1 MLNISEILENILLEE
16 KVDSSKV
23 QDAIKEKYRVV
34 INYNSHGENI
44 AMGWRIIEVFA
55 YGLTKGG
62 NPVIRA
68 YQPQGD
74 TASKVPSWK
83 FFRLDRILDW
93 KPTGQY
99 FTQPRPGF
107 NPNGDKTM
115 SMVYD
120 IATFND
126 DVPDTKSPET
136 ASPRRKEP
144 DVYIPDGEKKMR
156 QGFDSLNKQL
166 DKPVYYDKPNIY
178 PPYEPDVYIPD
189 GEKEVRQ
196 GLNNMQK
203 QLDNPVKID
212 DYMNN
217 IKTQDGFK
225 DVDIQKNDNPN
236 QSTGPKKK
244 TEQPLTNNSD
254 EDIFKLDTDK
264 QLDRR
269 REQLNNPQFVNPSVL
284 RDYEKNKNKRNN
296 RNI

>member
-1 MLNISEILENILLEE
+1 MLNISEILENVLLEE
-16 KVDSSKV
+16 KTDSSKV

-34 INYNSHGENI
+34 INYNSHGEDI

-55 YGLTKGG
+55 YGLTKSG

-99 FTQPRPGF
+99 FTQPRLGF

-115 SMVYD
+115 SMIYD

-126 DVPDTKSPET
+126 DVPDTKSPEPT
-136 ASPRRKEP
+136 SPRRKES

-156 QGFDSLNKQL
+156 QGFDNLNKQL

-189 GEKEVRQ
+189 GEREIRQ

-203 QLDNPVKID
+203 QLTNPVKID

-225 DVDIQKNDNPN
+225 DVDMQKNDNPS

-284 RDYEKNKNKRNN
+284 RDYERNKNKRNN